1 MTITLNEFFFSVLNK
16 FYEVCLLLCVCVCV
30 SAKLNGSVSEKKLMT
45 YLHQRGREAYNP
57 EPLVEDNALL
67 IFP

>member
-1 MTITLNEFFFSVLNK
+1 MK
-16 FYEVCLLLCVCVCV
+16 YVCFCVCVCECKTEWLCV
-30 SAKLNGSVSEKKLMT
+30 WKKINA